1 MANYIHTLNKKLDH
15 PAEKCLVEVT
25 IEIHSLTFNPCAAAY
40 SEKKYC
46 VQLYRSGSLLAQS
59 SDFHSSKEAVP
70 LHFTFTRQYLFTIN
84 GQKLLKKKCVKVG
97 LSQGNTVLASTDI
110 DMSSELNHS
119 LVKIGDLCSLQV
131 SLTLDKSSA

>member
-25 IEIHSLTFNPCAAAY
+25 LEIHSLTFNLCTAAP
-40 SEKKYC
+40 SDKKYC

-70 LHFTFTRQYLFTIN
+70 LHFALTRQYLFTIN

-97 LSQGNTVLASTDI
+97 LSQGNTVLASADI
-110 DMSSELNHS
+110 DMSSELNN
-119 LVKIGDLCSLQV
+119 
-131 SLTLDKSSA
+131 